1 MRVLVLLSLA
11 LTFAARGEVPN
22 YAPDELAKL
31 ATSIIVGQVTDRS
44 IVLDTSDPNWDGRSF
59 TYTLK
64 IHDVEKGDLKRGDV
78 VECAA
83 WRKAFIGP
91 PDEVPTYSAGHRGLP
106 LEGEVARFYLQEDGA
121 IILPNGVELPDGV
134 DASDPTRRG
143 DAPPALPEVEPEPPA
158 KDPFGWD
165 VMLILLALPL
175 FIGGFRQPGLAR
187 WGLVGT
193 ACVMLGIAAFITVF
207 YR

>member
-1 MRVLVLLSLA
+1 MRIFVLLSLA
-11 LTFAARGEVPN
+11 LTFAARGEVPD
-22 YAPDELAKL
+22 YAPEALANL
-31 ATSIIVGQVTDRS
+31 AATIVVAQVTDRS
-44 IVLDTSDPNWDGRSF
+44 IVLDGSDPNWDRRTF
-59 TYTLK
+59 TYT
-64 IHDVEKGDLKRGDV
+64 IEVHDVQKGDVKRGDIIEV
-78 VECAA
+78 TA
-83 WRKAFIGP
+83 WRTGFIGP
-91 PDEVPTYSAGHRGLP
+91 AQDTPAYSAGHRGLP

-121 IILPNGVELPDGV
+121 IILPNGVELPNGV
-134 DASDPTRRG
+134 DALDPIRVG
-143 DAPPALPEVEPEPPA
+143 DAPPPEPEVEPEPPG

-193 ACVMLGIAAFITVF
+193 ACVMLGIAAFITVV